1 MSQFGVLPWVRSLS
15 PVQRVVL
22 RGVCAL
28 VGACVLAM
36 AARVLLG
43 LGAGLPQAIYTQWL
57 MSVAVVGAAVGLVWR
72 VIAVPE
78 QRGVWIPLAVGVVGF
93 ALGTVVWAFW
103 LERLKEPPF
112 PSLADPLWLSLY
124 PFGFVSAVL
133 VLRTQ
138 IGRIATSVWLDG
150 LIGALAT
157 SAAAGALILGPLTE
171 NAEGSFAAV
180 LTGLAYPVGDLL
192 LVGVLVAGLLIT
204 GGRPTATSCL
214 LAAGFVAFGA
224 GDVIYLKSVAAANYV
239 TGLVPN
245 MMWLSGLALLTL
257 ASWTRIP
264 ALPGPERLGRL
275 VESVPTVL
283 AVVAVGVLIVDH
295 LIGLDAVTTGL
306 AAAALLVALLR
317 LARSAREE
325 RVLHTSRR
333 DALTDELTG
342 LPNRRALNTAA
353 AELLADE
360 PDRKVALL
368 LIDLNDFKEVNDTLG
383 HEAGDQLLV
392 GLGQRMAREVRPGD
406 LLVRLGGDEFA
417 VLIDDYD
424 DPSDAEA
431 AAWRLLS
438 SLEEPFPIHDLQLRA
453 GASIGIACSPLHG
466 STPRE
471 LLSCADIA
479 MYRAKL
485 ARTGVQLHDG
495 ALPGTALDRL
505 ALAGELDR
513 ALADGQIVP
522 YFQPQIDPR
531 TGRLTGMEALAR
543 WEHPT
548 RGTLAP
554 AEFLA
559 AIEQM
564 NLSRRLTLRMLETA
578 ATFAA
583 QCARAGLEVPV
594 SVNLAAANLMDEALV
609 GDLTDIL
616 RIHGLPSD
624 RLRLEITEGIVMADP
639 DRAIALLQRIR
650 ALGIGVSLD
659 DFGTDNSSLSYL
671 NRLPVDELKIDRS
684 FIADLT
690 TNPRTHAIVASILA
704 LAHTLGLRS
713 TAEGIE
719 ERESLELLSTMNC
732 DAVQGFYIAR
742 PMLATDFID
751 WAGSRYP
758 TQPAPSTAA

>member
-1 MSQFGVLPWVRSLS
+1 MSPSTILPLARSLS
-15 PVQRVVL
+15 RVQRGML
-22 RGVCAL
+22 RGLWAVI
-28 VGACVLAM
+28 GACLVAM

-43 LGAGLPQAIYTQWL
+43 LGAGLPETVYTQWL
-57 MSVAVVGAAVGLVWR
+57 ASLGTSGAAVALGWR

-78 QRGVWIPLAVGVVGF
+78 QRGVWIPLAVGVGAF
-93 ALGTVVWAFW
+93 ALGTDLWAFW
-103 LERLKEPPF
+103 LERLAEPPF

-133 VLRTQ
+133 VLRVQ
-138 IGRIATSVWLDG
+138 IGRIAASVWLDG

-171 NAEGSFAAV
+171 NAAGNFVAV

-192 LVGVLVAGLLIT
+192 LVGVLVAGLVIT
-204 GGRPTATSCL
+204 GGRPTVTSCV

-224 GDVIYLKSVAAANYV
+224 GDVIYLESVAAASYV

-245 MMWLSGLALLTL
+245 VMWLSGLALLTL

-275 VESVPTVL
+275 AESVPTVL

-295 LIGLDAVTTGL
+295 LIGLDAVTVGL

-325 RVLHTSRR
+325 RQLHQTRR
-333 DALTDELTG
+333 DSLTDELTG
-342 LPNRRALNTAA
+342 LPNRRALNAA
-353 AELLADE
+353 ATALLAHA

-383 HEAGDQLLV
+383 HEAGDQLLQR
-392 GLGQRMAREVRPGD
+392 LGRRMALEVRPGD

-417 VLIDDYD
+417 VLIDGYD

-431 AAWRLLS
+431 AAWRVLA
-438 SLEEPFPIHDLQLRA
+438 SLEAPFPIHDIQLRA

-495 ALPGTALDRL
+495 ALHGTALDRL

-513 ALADGQIVP
+513 ALADDEIVP

-554 AEFLA
+554 DEFLA

-583 QCARAGLEVPV
+583 RCERAGLDVPV

-624 RLRLEITEGIVMADP
+624 RLRLEITERIVMTDP

-659 DFGTDNSSLSYL
+659 DFGTHNSSLSYL

-690 TNPRTHAIVASILA
+690 TNTRAHAIVASILA

-719 ERESLELLSTMNC
+719 ERGTLELLSTMNC

-742 PMLATDFID
+742 PMPATDFID
-751 WAGSRYP
+751 WADSRYP
-758 TQPAPSTAA
+758 SEPAPSTAA